1 MHILCKKDRRD
12 DELKRI
18 IAIFSVLTMIILAL
32 PVHTYAIED
41 NIPFEL
47 KAKSAVLM
55 DADSGEVLYSK
66 NGDEPLPP
74 ASVTKIMTLLCVMEA
89 IDGGSLTLEEKVS
102 VSANAASMGGS
113 QVFLEVGEEMTVD
126 EMLKCVVVSS
136 ANDAAVALAER
147 VAGSEEAFVH
157 LMNQRAAELG
167 MKNTNFENVTGLDD
181 SVKNHTISAYDI
193 AIASRELITKHPK
206 IFDYTTIWMD
216 TVRNGEFGLSNT
228 NRLIRFYKGAT
239 GLKTGSTSKAG
250 FCISAT
256 AKRDGLHLIAVIM
269 GSETRDIRNGAATML
284 LDWGFATFS
293 TYAVDGGKV
302 EGVRVQGGEKDVVS
316 LTYPS
321 FTKLLGK
328 GKEKKITVER
338 DIPET
343 LKAPVA
349 EGDVVGSVKYMCD
362 GVEIGRVDV
371 CVAESVNKIGF
382 LGILLD
388 FFRGY
393 FVI

>member
-1 MHILCKKDRRD
+1 
-12 DELKRI
+12 
-18 IAIFSVLTMIILAL
+18 
-32 PVHTYAIED
+32 
-41 NIPFEL
+41 
-47 KAKSAVLM
+47 
-55 DADSGEVLYSK
+55 
-66 NGDEPLPP
+66 
-74 ASVTKIMTLLCVMEA
+74 MEA
-89 IDGGSLTLEEKVS
+89 IDGGSLALEEKVS

-147 VAGSEEAFVH
+147 VSGSEEAFVR

-269 GSETRDIRNGAATML
+269 GSETRDIRNNAATTL
-284 LDWGFATFS
+284 LDWGFATFRS
-293 TYAVDGGKV
+293 YIAEGGTV
-302 EGVRVQGGEKDVVS
+302 EGVDICGGEKKTVTLS
-316 LTYPS
+316 YPS
-321 FTKLLGK
+321 FTKLLGR
-328 GKEKKITVER
+328 GKEKKITVEK
-338 DIPET
+338 DIPDS
-343 LKAPVA
+343 LIAPVA